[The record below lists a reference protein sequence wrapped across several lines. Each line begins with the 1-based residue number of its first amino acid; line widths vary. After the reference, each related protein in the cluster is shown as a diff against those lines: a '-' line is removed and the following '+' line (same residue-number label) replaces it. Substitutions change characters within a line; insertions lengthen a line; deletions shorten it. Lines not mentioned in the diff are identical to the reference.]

1 MKHRSETHYPPN
13 WLHLWARFGHPAPPP
28 LRCIRIKAEECTAF
42 IIFRRNAFWHLFRFI
57 NSPRGRGTPRNGAIR
72 LKVSGRSNAPQRA
85 RRLKPRLRAT
95 PVSQCWG
102 AGFTGGGGGTVIPKM
117 FIGVAIYRCV
127 TSRRMDRPAGT
138 AQTSPPKGPLRWCSQ
153 AKKLPSSPSTQPRRA
168 TGIGGGGHWGVQ
180 GAQPPLQQEE
190 QPPLQWGPPGGGGRP
205 HRDDARPGA
214 NARCGQRGHGGAHA
228 RGTQW
233 DAGQDGSWI
242 VLAKGIVTGQRRD
255 LCETEVWGRRRGAG
269 QAALRGVA
277 NGTLMYFC
285 AEV

>member
-1 MKHRSETHYPPN
+1 MCNIAENGPTRGNCPNKPSQGPPAVVQPGEKIALVPVDPAAPSHWHR
-13 WLHLWARFGHPAPPP
+13 
-28 LRCIRIKAEECTAF
+28 
-42 IIFRRNAFWHLFRFI
+42 
-57 NSPRGRGTPRNGAIR
+57 
-72 LKVSGRSNAPQRA
+72 
-85 RRLKPRLRAT
+85 
-95 PVSQCWG
+95 
-102 AGFTGGGGGTVIPKM
+102 
-117 FIGVAIYRCV
+117 
-127 TSRRMDRPAGT
+127 
-138 AQTSPPKGPLRWCSQ
+138 
-153 AKKLPSSPSTQPRRA
+153 
-168 TGIGGGGHWGVQ
+168 GGGGHWGVQ